1 MMMVCVLCVCKI
13 KKNNKSATL
22 AYLDPENE
30 KTAYF
35 VTPVIKSVWWDTIS

>member
-1 MMMVCVLCVCKI
+1 MMMVCILCVCKI

-22 AYLDPENE
+22 TYLDPENE

-35 VTPVIKSVWWDTIS
+35 VTLVKSVSWDTIS